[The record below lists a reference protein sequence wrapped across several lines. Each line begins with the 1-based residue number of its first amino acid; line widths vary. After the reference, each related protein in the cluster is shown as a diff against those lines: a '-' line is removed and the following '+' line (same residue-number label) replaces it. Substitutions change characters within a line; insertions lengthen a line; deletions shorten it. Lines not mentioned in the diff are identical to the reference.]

1 MDVDRPT
8 TDDLNA
14 LVEQWVALASEQR
27 AHGSHLAAE
36 ANREAVRET
45 LARAIVTDCARVARD
60 GDDLLGF
67 VTYEPASSQYEGD
80 VTRGYVQNLYV
91 RPDSRDDGVGAAL
104 LDAAERELA
113 DIGADTV
120 SLEALAD
127 NAAARRFYRRHGYG
141 VHRVTMEKPLAAES
155 DSHSKG
161 DR

>member
-1 MDVDRPT
+1 MDIERPT

-36 ANREAVRET
+36 GNREAVRET
-45 LARAIVTDCARVARD
+45 IARAIVTDCARVARED
-60 GDDLLGF
+60 GDLLGF

-91 RPDSRDDGVGAAL
+91 RPDSRGAGVGAAL
-104 LDAAERELA
+104 LDAAERALA
-113 DIGADTV
+113 DIGADVV

-127 NAAARRFYRRHGYG
+127 NAAARRFYRRHGYD
-141 VHRVTMEKPLAAES
+141 VHRVTMEKSLADES
-155 DSHSKG
+155 DNHSKD